1 MKTDTVIEARNVV
14 KTFGEVKAVDD
25 ISFDVKAGEIFAFL
39 GPNGA
44 GKSTTISMLT
54 TMLRPTSGQ
63 LTLNGHDVTRE
74 QDAARKSFGIVF
86 QDPALEEELTAYENM
101 VIHAVLYGI
110 PKSDE
115 AKRIEEL
122 LRLVDL
128 WERKDSYVKT
138 YSGGMRRRLEIAR
151 GLLHHPKILFL
162 DEPTLGLDTQTRNLL
177 WDYVEKLSR
186 HEGMTIF
193 FTTHYL
199 DEAEAVADRI
209 AIIDHGKIVATGTT
223 QQLAKQTG
231 TKTLEDAYLSLTG
244 KEVRDETSLANNGI
258 NVRTARRNQ
267 RLRYWT
273 FYTYF
278 G

>member
-1 MKTDTVIEARNVV
+1 MKSAPVIEARNVV
-14 KTFGEVKAVDD
+14 KTFGEIKAVDD
-25 ISFDVKAGEIFAFL
+25 ISFEVRAGEIFAFL

-54 TMLRPTSGQ
+54 TMLRPTGGK
-63 LTLNGHDVTRE
+63 LMLNNHDVTRE
-74 QDAARKSFGIVF
+74 QANARKSFGIVF

-101 VIHAVLYGI
+101 KVHAVLYGI
-110 PKSDE
+110 PKAEQED
-115 AKRIEEL
+115 RIEEL

-128 WERKDSYVKT
+128 WERRDSLVRT

-151 GLLHHPKILFL
+151 GLMHHPKILFL

-177 WDYVEKLSR
+177 WDYVRKLRDS
-186 HEGMTIF
+186 EGMTIF

-223 QQLAKQTG
+223 KQLATQTN
-231 TKTLEDAYLSLTG
+231 TKSLEDAYLELTG
-244 KEVRDETSLANNGI
+244 RTVRDETSEANNGL
-258 NVRTARRNQ
+258 NVRSANRNS
-267 RLRYWT
+267 RLR
-273 FYTYF
+273 
-278 G
+278 